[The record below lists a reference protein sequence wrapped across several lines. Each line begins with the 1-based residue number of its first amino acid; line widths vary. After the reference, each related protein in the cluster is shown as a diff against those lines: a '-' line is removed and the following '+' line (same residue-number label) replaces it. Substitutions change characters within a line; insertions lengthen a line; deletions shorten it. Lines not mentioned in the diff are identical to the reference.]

1 MGHHTGAREDT
12 QGPVQPLPD
21 REFKQALV
29 EMTPHLRAFARAL
42 CGCTDRA
49 DDLAQEALL
58 KAWAARHRY
67 NAGTNFKAWT
77 FTILRNQF
85 YSETRRNRFHGEYD
99 EGLADRVLHSPAS
112 QDSVLELSDILR
124 ALNVIP
130 PGYREAL
137 ILVSVGGLSYEEVA
151 DICAIA
157 VGTVKSRVS
166 RARAMLTHAISSGQ
180 MPDFRHNFVL
190 RGDAIDAFFEE
201 LARIANRD
209 DADSAAA

>member
-1 MGHHTGAREDT
+1 MGHQAGAHQES

-21 REFKQALV
+21 KEFKKALI

-67 NAGTNFKAWT
+67 HAGTNFKAWT

-99 EGLADRVLHSPAS
+99 EGLADRVLYSPAS
-112 QDSVLELSDILR
+112 QESVLELSDILR
-124 ALNVIP
+124 ALTVIP

-151 DICAIA
+151 DICGIA

-166 RARAMLTHAISSGQ
+166 RARAMLTHTIASGK

-190 RGDAIDAFFEE
+190 HSDSIDAFFEE

-209 DADSAAA
+209 EFDSAAA